1 MKQDLSSSH
10 GFAVYFPFSK
20 GKALETRLS
29 PKLSERVRSSAK
41 NLYERYTSV
50 GWAEEELSMS
60 VFLLNRSFPSCLH
73 NQLIFCSWAINSEVH
88 THTQ

>member
-29 PKLSERVRSSAK
+29 PKFSERVRSRSSAK
-41 NLYERYTSV
+41 TYTKDILV
-50 GWAEEELSMS
+50 WGGPKKSMS

-73 NQLIFCSWAINSEVH
+73 NQLIFCSWAINSEAH